1 MHEVAQ
7 PQGVPS
13 REEAWELLTGWV
25 QNGNLRKHALAVE
38 AAMRA
43 YARRFGEDPHLW
55 GLAGLLHD
63 LDYERYPQLD
73 VHPLKAVEE
82 LRARGYPEP
91 VVQAILAHNSHHG
104 QPRLTPMAR
113 ALFACDELTG
123 FITAVA
129 LVRPSRSLH
138 DVTVEAVKKKF
149 KDKAFA
155 RGVRREEIFQ
165 GAEELGVPL
174 DEHIQTVLEAMRS
187 IAGELG
193 LDGSAGN
200 AGPAGPGL

>member
-1 MHEVAQ
+1 MSGEQ
-7 PQGVPS
+7 VPS
-13 REEAWELLTGWV
+13 REAAWALLNEWV
-25 QNGNLRKHALAVE
+25 QNPNLIKHMLAVE

-43 YARRFGEDPHLW
+43 YARRFGGDEHQW

-63 LDYERYPQLD
+63 MDYERYPDLD

-82 LRARGYPEP
+82 LRRRGYP
-91 VVQAILAHNSHHG
+91 QAVTYAIAAHNSRTG
-104 QPRLTPMAR
+104 CPRTSPMDK

-129 LVRPSRSLH
+129 LVRPSKSLH
-138 DVTVEAVKKKF
+138 EVTVDAVKKKF

-155 RGVRREEIFQ
+155 RGVHREEIFQ

-174 DEHIQTVLEAMRS
+174 DEHIQTVIDAMRS
-187 IAGELG
+187 VAPQLG
-193 LDGSAGN
+193 LDGSGSPSGSGSAS
-200 AGPAGPGL
+200 AS